1 MRSRFGRKGT
11 RTREIPVRGIES
23 FGTKAGRRRVSV
35 DANVLLA
42 AIAYRSKA
50 MPPVLDKIKDKDELI
65 VSNIILMQCTRH
77 AGRKK
82 CSLSADEIR
91 QEVLRICPD
100 VVEIAVVPLAKLKE
114 KYYVRD
120 ESDLETLYSVD
131 ETRSDIFITGDTDF
145 YDESD
150 PPRGVKVRFMRPRE
164 YLDEDD

>member
-1 MRSRFGRKGT
+1 MKALFGRKEVGT
-11 RTREIPVRGIES
+11 RNIPVRGIES
-23 FGTKAGRRRVSV
+23 FSTKGGRRRVSV

-42 AIAYRSKA
+42 AIVYRSKA
-50 MPPVLDKIKDKDELI
+50 IPPVLDKIKSEDELV

-100 VVEIAVVPLAKLKE
+100 VVEIAVVPLAKLKD

-131 ETRSDIFITGDTDF
+131 ATCSDIFITGDTDF
-145 YDESD
+145 YDELD